1 MNDLEALARAQ
12 ETHIRHLRLI
22 RPKCCA
28 LHSDLPCAL
37 DETVMRFLEQK
48 HPYAFV
54 MRPYLEEFED
64 MEDAA
69 RSILSRMD
77 GFDFF
82 IAQNLIHEEDV
93 PLGEREIATIA
104 AKDEV
109 FEGHGYCHICQ
120 LALFADFGIAELATL
135 NPNVLLEV
143 GLMFGFGK
151 TVIFTLEQRMTSF
164 GELPFDLL
172 GQIIVPYKNYSGL
185 CTGLQ
190 RQVEAVV
197 KQLKRRYLL

>member
-1 MNDLEALARAQ
+1 MNDPEAIVIAQ
-12 ETHIRHLRLI
+12 QTHIRHLRLI
-22 RPKCCA
+22 RPKCCP

-37 DETVMRFLEQK
+37 DETAMRFLEQK
-48 HPYAFV
+48 RPYAFV
-54 MRPYLEEFED
+54 MRPYREEFED

-69 RSILSRMD
+69 RGILSRID

-82 IAQNLIHEEDV
+82 IAQNLIHEEGV
-93 PLGEREIATIA
+93 PLGQREIATIV

-109 FEGHGYCHICQ
+109 FEGHGYCQICR
-120 LALFADFGIAELATL
+120 LALFADFGIAELASL

-151 TVIFTLEQRMTSF
+151 TVIFTLEQRITSLKK
-164 GELPFDLL
+164 LPFDLL
-172 GQIIVPYKNYSGL
+172 GQIVVPYKSYSAL

-190 RQVEAVV
+190 RQVETVV
-197 KQLKRRYLL
+197 KQLEERYLL

>member
-1 MNDLEALARAQ
+1 MNDLKAIVNAQ
-12 ETHIRHLRLI
+12 QGYLRHLRLI
-22 RPKCCA
+22 RPKCCP

-37 DETVMRFLEQK
+37 DEAAIRFLEQK
-48 HPYAFV
+48 RPYAFV
-54 MRPYLEEFED
+54 MRPYRDDFLD
-64 MEDAA
+64 MENAA
-69 RSILSRMD
+69 REILSRTD

-82 IAQNLIHEEDV
+82 IAQNLIHEDDV
-93 PLGEREIATIA
+93 PLEEREIATIV
-104 AKDEV
+104 AKDES
-109 FEGHGYCHICQ
+109 FEGHGYCQICR

-151 TVIFTLEQRMTSF
+151 TVIFTLEQRLTGF
-164 GELPFDLL
+164 NKLPFDLL
-172 GQIIVPYKNYSGL
+172 GQIVVPYKNYPAL

-197 KQLKRRYLL
+197 KQLKERYLL

>member
-1 MNDLEALARAQ
+1 MNDREAIVSAQ
-12 ETHIRHLRLI
+12 QAYLIHLRRM
-22 RPKCCA
+22 RPKCCP

-37 DETVMRFLEQK
+37 DEPAMRFLEEK
-48 HPYAFV
+48 RPYAFV
-54 MRPYLEEFED
+54 MRPYCEECLD
-64 MEDAA
+64 MEIVA
-69 RSILSRMD
+69 REILSRLD

-93 PLGEREIATIA
+93 PLEEREIATIV
-104 AKDEV
+104 AKDES
-109 FEGHGYCHICQ
+109 FEGHGYCQICR

-151 TVIFTLEQRMTSF
+151 TVIFTLEQRLTDLS
-164 GELPFDLL
+164 ELPFDLL
-172 GQIIVPYKNYSGL
+172 GQIVVPYKNYSAL

-190 RQVEAVV
+190 RQVETVIR
-197 KQLKRRYLL
+197 QLGERCLL